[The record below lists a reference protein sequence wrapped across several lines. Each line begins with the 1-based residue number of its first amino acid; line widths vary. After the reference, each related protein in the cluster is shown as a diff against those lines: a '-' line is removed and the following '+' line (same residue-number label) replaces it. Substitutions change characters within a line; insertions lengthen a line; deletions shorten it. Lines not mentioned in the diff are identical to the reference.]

1 MIRYFMEN
9 LLKWKDSKYRKPLI
23 LQGAR
28 QVGKTWVMRE
38 FGKLHYKN
46 FAYLS
51 FDNNE
56 RAKGIFEQDFDI
68 ARIVKAVEIETG
80 EKIDKKETL
89 LIFDEIQEC
98 PKALT
103 SLKYFCENDSEYH
116 IVCAGSLLGV
126 ASFEGS
132 GFPVGKVD
140 FLTLYPMTFLE
151 FLEALGKSDFV
162 GIIKN
167 LEFKQLAIF
176 HEKILE
182 FLKQYF
188 FIGGMPMAV
197 KIFAEIGDFAEA
209 RNTQNLIV
217 QSYYADFAKHIP
229 SRDIAKV
236 RQIWNSIP
244 KQLSKENKR
253 FLYADL
259 KTSARGRDYESAL
272 QWLVDSGLIR
282 KINKVN
288 LPSLPLVAYEDNAI
302 FKLYFGDVGLLCAM
316 ANLDIKTILE
326 PKDELFFHYKG
337 AIAEQFVLQE
347 LKANN
352 PQMPL
357 YYWANAK
364 NTAEIEFIAQF
375 ENNVIP
381 IEVKSGVHVQSKSL
395 KKYCEQYKPALAV
408 RVSLKNYGKEG
419 NSMALPIYLAGHNLS
434 LATNKFFLN

>member
-1 MIRYFMEN
+1 
-9 LLKWKDSKYRKPLI
+9 
-23 LQGAR
+23 
-28 QVGKTWVMRE
+28 MRE

-56 RAKGIFEQDFDI
+56 RAKKIFEQDFDTT
-68 ARIVKAVEIETG
+68 RIIRAVEIETG
-80 EKIDKKETL
+80 EKIKEGETL
-89 LIFDEIQEC
+89 IILDEIQEC
-98 PKALT
+98 PKVLT
-103 SLKYFCENDSEYH
+103 SLKYFCENASEYH

-126 ASFEGS
+126 INLEGT
-132 GFPVGKVD
+132 GFPVGKID
-140 FLTLYPMTFLE
+140 FLTLFPMTFLE
-151 FLEALGKSDFV
+151 FLEAIGKSNFA

-167 LEFKQLAIF
+167 REFKHLTVF

-188 FIGGMPMAV
+188 FIGGMPMV
-197 KIFAEIGDFAEA
+197 VNIFAEGGNFAEA
-209 RNTQNLIV
+209 REAHNLIL

-229 SRDIAKV
+229 ARDIAKV

-244 KQLSKENKR
+244 KQLAKENKR

-259 KTSARGRDYESAL
+259 KSGARGRDYETAL
-272 QWLVDSGLIR
+272 QWLTDSGLIR

-288 LPSLPLVAYEDNAI
+288 QPNIPLVAFEDSSI
-302 FKLYFGDVGLLCAM
+302 FKLYLNDIGLLSAM

-326 PKDELFFHYKG
+326 PDDELFFHYKG
-337 AIAEQFVLQE
+337 AMAEQFVLQE
-347 LKANN
+347 LRANN
-352 PQMPL
+352 PQVPL

-364 NTAEIEFIAQF
+364 NTAEIEFIAQI

-395 KKYCEQYKPALAV
+395 KKYREQYKPNLAI
-408 RVSLKNYGKEG
+408 RASLKNYGKDG
-419 NSMALPIYLAGHNLS
+419 NLVSLPLYLAGS
-434 LATNKFFLN
+434 IEK